1 MGPWS
6 VLIVEILIT
15 ESFSSGEIKLII
27 NIKHQMGETG
37 PIQKPSLADFNWE
50 VQAGCISGNLSLRT
64 HYDLLVS
71 LTEINHF

>member
-37 PIQKPSLADFNWE
+37 PIQKPGLADFN
-50 VQAGCISGNLSLRT
+50 
-64 HYDLLVS
+64 
-71 LTEINHF
+71 